1 MGISVIGIRYACWIV
16 GGILATMAGAFLAFS
31 VGLFADNMSSSRGFI
46 ALALVLFARWNPVR
60 ALLGAFLFGI
70 ADSVQLQLQAS
81 SVDIPYQLLVL
92 LPYVLTILI
101 MAISAKFNFVNPSVI
116 GVHIQE
122 KARRC
127 NNRVRQ
133 KVKLLQFGREHKI
146 ALAALLIL
154 LCIMVCFVLFTP
166 ENNSVVVY
174 YLAQDIKVP
183 IFIENVNRIDRYYLY
198 DSLYQVAIW
207 QEGELVPIVFTPFDY
222 VGMRYSLLSDISI
235 ADIYNATYHTYDNV
249 LQGVKYQL
257 RKDYIFKKYNE
268 YFGRLPSKEEFCLEM
283 DKLIQKVQLDQL
295 DTRLKHYPEAIYFS
309 ILQKKESLSL
319 SEKFSIKSLLSLGAA
334 PSEIIDV
341 FCNR

>member
-1 MGISVIGIRYACWIV
+1 M
-16 GGILATMAGAFLAFS
+16 
-31 VGLFADNMSSSRGFI
+31 
-46 ALALVLFARWNPVR
+46 
-60 ALLGAFLFGI
+60 
-70 ADSVQLQLQAS
+70 
-81 SVDIPYQLLVL
+81 
-92 LPYVLTILI
+92 
-101 MAISAKFNFVNPSVI
+101 
-116 GVHIQE
+116 
-122 KARRC
+122 
-127 NNRVRQ
+127 RQ

>member
-1 MGISVIGIRYACWIV
+1 M
-16 GGILATMAGAFLAFS
+16 
-31 VGLFADNMSSSRGFI
+31 
-46 ALALVLFARWNPVR
+46 
-60 ALLGAFLFGI
+60 
-70 ADSVQLQLQAS
+70 
-81 SVDIPYQLLVL
+81 
-92 LPYVLTILI
+92 
-101 MAISAKFNFVNPSVI
+101 
-116 GVHIQE
+116 
-122 KARRC
+122 
-127 NNRVRQ
+127 RQ

-174 YLAQDIKVP
+174 YQAQDIKVP

-207 QEGELVPIVFTPFDY
+207 QEGELVPIVFTSFDY
-222 VGMRYSLLSDISI
+222 VGMRFSLLSGISI

-257 RKDYIFKKYNE
+257 RKDYIFEKYNE

-309 ILQKKESLSL
+309 VLQKKESLSL
-319 SEKFSIKSLLSLGAA
+319 SEKFAIKSLLSLGAA